1 MEDAIHDNSGKNETI
16 QVRLLAS
23 SSGFVQRI
31 PVEKGTTIEDFF
43 DSQGIAP
50 QESIIAVSS
59 KTGDVYGPAKPAT
72 NDYIL
77 QEHDCITVTSKKSDG
92 A

>member
-1 MEDAIHDNSGKNETI
+1 MENGVHDNSGKIETI

-23 SSGFVQRI
+23 STGFVQRI

-43 DSQGIAP
+43 ENQGISP
-50 QESIIAVSS
+50 QESIVAVSS
-59 KTGDVYGPAKPAT
+59 KAGDVYGPAKPVVS
-72 NDYIL
+72 DYVL
-77 QEHDCITVTSKKSDG
+77 QDCDCITVTSKKSDG